1 MVHIL
6 VDRYTDAALAGD
18 RARAASLVGELL
30 STDLHVAD
38 VITGLLAASQ
48 VEVGQRWL
56 DRCCSVGHEHSATFI
71 TESILSSVVVGL
83 EPEESV
89 GHLVMVCAE
98 GEWHGLP
105 ARMASEL
112 LMLQGWHVTF
122 LGPATPADHLRRYL
136 ADIDADAVGV
146 SCTVAANLPGAART
160 VRVARRAG
168 FDVVVGGGGFGTGR
182 RAMRRARAIGADGF
196 VAAVETL
203 TDLDSVMWDRVP
215 EPDVAGAWATIDRR
229 HTEIVRVAM
238 DWMVDDADNRA
249 ECSDSWLQA
258 VIDDL
263 DEIVRCAAA
272 ASLVDDPTV
281 LVDHRR
287 WLEQASAAA
296 GDSLEVPDV
305 AIGIAFE
312 AVGAALERV
321 APGAAEIMVQASR
334 IAASGSN

>member
-1 MVHIL
+1 
-6 VDRYTDAALAGD
+6 
-18 RARAASLVGELL
+18 
-30 STDLHVAD
+30 
-38 VITGLLAASQ
+38 
-48 VEVGQRWL
+48 
-56 DRCCSVGHEHSATFI
+56 
-71 TESILSSVVVGL
+71 
-83 EPEESV
+83 
-89 GHLVMVCAE
+89 
-98 GEWHGLP
+98 
-105 ARMASEL
+105 
-112 LMLQGWHVTF
+112 
-122 LGPATPADHLRRYL
+122 
-136 ADIDADAVGV
+136 
-146 SCTVAANLPGAART
+146 
-160 VRVARRAG
+160 
-168 FDVVVGGGGFGTGR
+168 
-182 RAMRRARAIGADGF
+182 
-196 VAAVETL
+196 
-203 TDLDSVMWDRVP
+203 
-215 EPDVAGAWATIDRR
+215 
-229 HTEIVRVAM
+229 M